1 MSAIDD
7 ARPLSASG
15 NLRRRRAV
23 DRTMRSIATGA
34 AIFAVAILVI
44 VIYSIAQRGAS
55 QLSIGFLTKNPTT
68 TLNGTGGG
76 IKNAIIG
83 SGLIV
88 ALATVIALP
97 LGVLIAIYLTEF
109 STARLAA
116 PIRLALDL
124 LNGLPSI
131 VIGVFV
137 FGLIVLSSGE
147 TGFAGSF
154 ALSIIM
160 LPLIARNTA
169 ESLSLVPKDL
179 RDASHALGISRW
191 RTTAGVVI
199 PSALSGILTGTVL
212 AIARAAGETAPLLL
226 TTSLFNPNATSINI
240 FGTSLPNIPLD
251 IFNLSESGG
260 AANTAAAWGAALVLM
275 AFILIGSLSAR
286 AMLARS
292 RRMMSR

>member
-1 MSAIDD
+1 MSAIDHTG
-7 ARPLSASG
+7 PLSASG
-15 NLRRRRAV
+15 NLRRRRRV
-23 DRTMRSIATGA
+23 DRTMRAVATA
-34 AIFAVAILVI
+34 AAVFAVAILVI

-68 TLNGTGGG
+68 TISGTGGG

-88 ALATVIALP
+88 ALATAMALP
-97 LGVLIAIYLTEF
+97 LGVLIAIFLTEF
-109 STARLAA
+109 STPRMAA

-169 ESLSLVPKDL
+169 ESLTLVPQDL
-179 RDASHALGISRW
+179 RDASQALGVSRW
-191 RTTAGVVI
+191 RTTTGVVI

-226 TTSLFNPNATSINI
+226 TTSLFNPNATSFNI

-260 AANTAAAWGAALVLM
+260 ASNTAAAWGAALVLM
-275 AFILIGSLSAR
+275 AFILVGSLSAR
-286 AMLARS
+286 GMLARS

>member
-1 MSAIDD
+1 M
-7 ARPLSASG
+7 
-15 NLRRRRAV
+15 
-23 DRTMRSIATGA
+23 
-34 AIFAVAILVI
+34 
-44 VIYSIAQRGAS
+44 
-55 QLSIGFLTKNPTT
+55 
-68 TLNGTGGG
+68 
-76 IKNAIIG
+76 
-83 SGLIV
+83 
-88 ALATVIALP
+88 IALP

-179 RDASHALGISRW
+179 RDAAHALGISRW
-191 RTTAGVVI
+191 RTTVGVVI
-199 PSALSGILTGTVL
+199 PGALSGILTSTVL